1 MSLFRLTTPRLTTTR
16 LRTAHPHPPVA
27 PRRGLAV
34 WEMGLFI
41 FFLAIA
47 GGASIFFFF
56 LSSRDMRAAQ
66 SQAAWLQRI
75 DLVLDQVVRDLE
87 NAVSLAGPF
96 AGPDKA
102 CVFRRAAPSGSLP
115 PSLEEEGFEF
125 ADGGLV
131 HVVRTASGTL
141 VPRPLG
147 PLENPLV
154 PGLQAGTFERL
165 GPSLLRITCKVPT
178 PMDPGTTRTFRR
190 TIFLR
195 NL

>member
-1 MSLFRLTTPRLTTTR
+1 MRPP
-16 LRTAHPHPPVA
+16 LRPPVA
-27 PRRGLAV
+27 GRRGLAV
-34 WEMGLFI
+34 WEMGLFL
-41 FFLAIA
+41 FFLAVA

-75 DLVLDQVVRDLE
+75 DLVLDLVARDLE
-87 NAVSLAGPF
+87 NAVALTGPF
-96 AGPDKA
+96 AGPDKV
-102 CVFRRAAPSGSLP
+102 CLFRRAAPSGSLP

-125 ADGGLV
+125 AEGGLV
-131 HVVRTASGTL
+131 HVVRTASGTM

-147 PLENPLV
+147 PFENPLV

-178 PMDPGTTRTFRR
+178 PMDPATTRTFRR
-190 TIFLR
+190 TIHLR